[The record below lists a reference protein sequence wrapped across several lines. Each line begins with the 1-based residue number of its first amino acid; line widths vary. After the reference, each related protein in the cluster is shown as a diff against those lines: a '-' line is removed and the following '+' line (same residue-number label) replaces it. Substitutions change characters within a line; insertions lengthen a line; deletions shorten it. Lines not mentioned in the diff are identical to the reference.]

1 MREALTDER
10 RSLIVEMARET
21 LTDDSAESSEARS
34 YLFSRRKISDSTA
47 RLFNLGYVPKMAF
60 ATGVSGRLI
69 LPLHDHHGKLVCLTT
84 RDWRD
89 GAHNRGHWHESFEKK
104 WYLYGLCQAMPAI
117 VTTRK
122 AVVVEGQ
129 FDVLRLHS
137 IGVNN
142 AVGLLGSKPGW
153 YQISLLLREADEIK
167 LAFDN
172 DDAGRAGAK
181 EVFNIL
187 RSSGMSKM
195 TRVKV
200 SVVRLNPAKDAD
212 ELVDRIGAEAVKERF
227 E

>member
-1 MREALTDER
+1 MREALTHER
-10 RSLIVEMARET
+10 RSLIVDMAKET
-21 LTDDSAESSEARS
+21 LFDDSPESTEARD
-34 YLFSRRKISDSTA
+34 YLFSKRKISDSTA

-60 ATGVSGRLI
+60 ATGVAGRLI
-69 LPLHDHHGKLVCLTT
+69 LPLHDHHGRLICLTT
-84 RDWRD
+84 RDWRE

-104 WYLYGLCQAMPAI
+104 WYLYGMHQAIPAI
-117 VTTRK
+117 VKTRQV
-122 AVVVEGQ
+122 VVVEGQ

-137 IGVNN
+137 IGVVN

-153 YQISLLLREADEIK
+153 YQLALLLREADEVK

-172 DDAGRAGAK
+172 DDAGRAGVK

-195 TRVKV
+195 ARVKF
-200 SVVRLNPAKDAD
+200 SIVRLNPAKDAD

>member
-1 MREALTDER
+1 M
-10 RSLIVEMARET
+10 
-21 LTDDSAESSEARS
+21 
-34 YLFSRRKISDSTA
+34 
-47 RLFNLGYVPKMAF
+47 
-60 ATGVSGRLI
+60 
-69 LPLHDHHGKLVCLTT
+69 
-84 RDWRD
+84 
-89 GAHNRGHWHESFEKK
+89 
-104 WYLYGLCQAMPAI
+104 
-117 VTTRK
+117 
-122 AVVVEGQ
+122 
-129 FDVLRLHS
+129 
-137 IGVNN
+137 
-142 AVGLLGSKPGW
+142 
-153 YQISLLLREADEIK
+153 LLREADEIK